1 MNPELVV
8 AIVGAALVVWAGYS
22 ALRATRSASRMDMLG
37 RLLSALTFILIVRL
51 VAPFGGWGDWFVWV
65 WLVAVFAII
74 VAVYRAASVWTDQS
88 WRAEE
93 VRARRGEA
101 LRISTEAVLAV
112 IVAGALVIPGLFL

>member
-1 MNPELVV
+1 
-8 AIVGAALVVWAGYS
+8 
-22 ALRATRSASRMDMLG
+22 
-37 RLLSALTFILIVRL
+37 
-51 VAPFGGWGDWFVWV
+51 V

-74 VAVYRAASVWTDQS
+74 VAVYRAASVWADRS

-93 VRARRGEA
+93 VRPVRRGEA